1 MNFITII
8 IIAIVVWLVY
18 SLIQSYRNLEKE
30 LREIR
35 AKCIGFNTAATTATL
50 STSSNLDKP
59 KTTATTST
67 FTNQKKKFVQPGQL
81 TPVDKEN
88 SSNKTKNNT
97 GTNEQT
103 GAYTPT
109 GDQIYSNDSDPYDND
124 PLSSMKK
131 NLLYGLK
138 SLKTYSAI

>member
-50 STSSNLDKP
+50 STSSNL
-59 KTTATTST
+59 
-67 FTNQKKKFVQPGQL
+67 
-81 TPVDKEN
+81 
-88 SSNKTKNNT
+88 
-97 GTNEQT
+97 
-103 GAYTPT
+103 
-109 GDQIYSNDSDPYDND
+109 
-124 PLSSMKK
+124 
-131 NLLYGLK
+131 LL
-138 SLKTYSAI
+138 